1 MQLLHNPFLLCLSG
15 PETDLHSVS
24 VQWWSQ
30 IKTAGIVREGDL
42 TGWPACHTVFT
53 IQQYIHTYASSTIFV
68 HFLPGHTLPSSATL
82 PSCQVYGYEYLPVL
96 ISLRKAGLLSL
107 QEGKTHQS
115 IRRQFRLLVEP
126 TGRVCEKHK
135 QIFTSLRIFY
145 SQHPVANYHPSL
157 LLLVHPPAPTLTP
170 HYLILTLC
178 SHPHPSLPHPHP
190 LFPPSSL
197 TTSSS
202 PFVPTLIPHYLILT
216 LCSHPHPSL
225 PHPHPLLPPSP
236 LTTSS
241 PLPHR
246 SLKISPM
253 CTPDMLL

>member
-1 MQLLHNPFLLCLSG
+1 MPYIESCIGRKDPLDKVTTGSSYLLIYFQYCIRIFCQLLHNPFLLCLSG

-82 PSCQVYGYEYLPVL
+82 LSCQVYGYEYLPVL

-145 SQHPVANYHPSL
+145 SQHFVA
-157 LLLVHPPAPTLTP
+157 LLLV
-170 HYLILTLC
+170 
-178 SHPHPSLPHPHP
+178 
-190 LFPPSSL
+190 
-197 TTSSS
+197 
-202 PFVPTLIPHYLILT
+202 
-216 LCSHPHPSL
+216 
-225 PHPHPLLPPSP
+225 
-236 LTTSS
+236 
-241 PLPHR
+241 
-246 SLKISPM
+246 
-253 CTPDMLL
+253 